1 MHPSCLVPTAPACG
15 AVGDNSRMHH
25 TLIENLGDVFE
36 KASFSGLTLP
46 SSIPDHGERVMQHWA
61 EINLMTLQKLI
72 ETMPQRVCDVI
83 KAKGDPTKY

>member
-1 MHPSCLVPTAPACG
+1 M
-15 AVGDNSRMHH
+15 GDHLS
-25 TLIENLGDVFE
+25 NLGDVFE

-46 SSIPDHGERVMQHWA
+46 SSLPDHGER
-61 EINLMTLQKLI
+61 KLI